1 MKCGP
6 WLKASGQS
14 LHTSCR
20 QGNRRLT
27 AATTQECAFWVG
39 LHRRACAG
47 DGCAER
53 PRGKVDAVSP
63 YFPHRRDS
71 QLMSRLATTIT
82 IPVMSTAKQ
91 EKSRR
96 SLKRK
101 RMLTPPPLPPL
112 RMAILTLQGTA
123 LRSMPDSGTITKYFA
138 LAFPLP

>member
-1 MKCGP
+1 
-6 WLKASGQS
+6 
-14 LHTSCR
+14 
-20 QGNRRLT
+20 
-27 AATTQECAFWVG
+27 
-39 LHRRACAG
+39 
-47 DGCAER
+47 
-53 PRGKVDAVSP
+53 
-63 YFPHRRDS
+63 
-71 QLMSRLATTIT
+71 MSRLATTIT

-112 RMAILTLQGTA
+112 RMAILTLQGIA